1 MVQAIASQTA
11 RSTSSP
17 VEFAGDFSARRKS
30 LASSLDLQ
38 VRQDWRGVSAP
49 ELVQSQ
55 LGHYGEPSGG
65 QLEMGGPDL
74 LLTPVAAQYLGMA
87 LRAPLAGR
95 AHAVHTK
102 RHVART
108 PQAELEAKTGGGMRL
123 SYGLLVNYISAY

>member
-1 MVQAIASQTA
+1 MQAIASQTV

-55 LGHYGEPSGG
+55 LGHLRRAEWRAGG
-65 QLEMGGPDL
+65 DGPDL

-95 AHAVHTK
+95 AQAVHTK
-102 RHVART
+102 RHVAGT
-108 PQAELEAKTGGGMRL
+108 PQAELKRSQAAACGCLMVFG
-123 SYGLLVNYISAY
+123 